1 MIKPLLL
8 IDLADPFKGFCIEIF
23 FQLTNNIKMCMGHYI
38 TRRSSSNAPN
48 SDNRIPIKQ
57 LMIL

>member
-8 IDLADPFKGFCIEIF
+8 IDLADLFKGFVLKF
-23 FQLTNNIKMCMGHYI
+23 YGTLYI
-38 TRRSSSNAPN
+38 TRRSLSNAPN